1 MKIYPLLDYFFTNV
15 LKNLLRV
22 LFESISQKL
31 KSMAMLATRNE
42 KLAILLYM
50 VHNCVIISENNFNYL
65 VILYI
70 FSISMRTVDSLGTSV
85 TTDSSLY
92 GSLIDSQTASS
103 YSAGGEEQVSS
114 TTSTAHTASGDFE
127 EYIDLN
133 VNNRNT
139 IINNSE
145 DLLNFNSIDNKLD
158 NITTGEDSHP
168 MPPIIAFEDN
178 ATRRQEVT
186 GNEKLPICISRGHH

>member
-1 MKIYPLLDYFFTNV
+1 MET
-15 LKNLLRV
+15 
-22 LFESISQKL
+22 
-31 KSMAMLATRNE
+31 LAY
-42 KLAILLYM
+42 LYM
-50 VHNCVIISENNFNYL
+50 VHNCLIISDNNFNYT

-168 MPPIIAFEDN
+168 KPPIIAFEDN

-186 GNEKLPICISRGHH
+186 GNKNLSICISMGHQ